1 MGKIDRLGWTAG
13 ISFRAYGV
21 RVGLRVNDKEALDQV
36 ADHLPPGW
44 KPATSPVVERLYSF
58 KVGGEGPRAN
68 IRRFNLL
75 YANDAKVGRSLD
87 LAHMMKLFE
96 SDLQLFV
103 AESAPRRVFVHAGVV
118 GWKGRAILIPGRSF
132 SGKTSLVVEL
142 VRAGATYY
150 SDEYAVLDTRGRVH
164 PYPRK
169 LWIREKDSLESERW
183 SAESLGG
190 SFGVKP
196 LPVGVVVITRYKA
209 GARWRPARVTSGRG
223 ALALLDNAI
232 SIQRRPELAFPVL
245 GQVAA
250 EATILKGVRGE
261 ARDTVDSILKSL
273 DDVVVLSK

>member
-1 MGKIDRLGWTAG
+1 MAKIDRLGWAAG

-21 RVGLRVNDKEALDQV
+21 RVGVRVNDKEALNQV
-36 ADHLPPGW
+36 VDHLPPGW
-44 KPATSPVVERLYSF
+44 EPASSPVVERLYSF
-58 KVGGEGPRAN
+58 KVGGEHARAN
-68 IRRFNLL
+68 LRRFSLL
-75 YANDAKVGRSLD
+75 YANDARVGRSLD

-103 AESAPRRVFVHAGVV
+103 AEAAPRRVFVHAGVV
-118 GWKGRAILIPGRSF
+118 GWRGQAILIPGRSF

-169 LWIREKDSLESERW
+169 LWIREKASLESERW

-190 SFGVKP
+190 SCGVKP
-196 LPVGVVVITRYKA
+196 LPVGLVIVTKYKA
-209 GARWRPARVTSGRG
+209 GARWRPGRVTSGKG
-223 ALALLDNAI
+223 ALALLDNAV

-245 GQVAA
+245 SKVAT

-261 ARDTVDSILKSL
+261 ARYMVDSILKSL
-273 DDVVVLSK
+273 DERFGPT

>member
-44 KPATSPVVERLYSF
+44 EPATSPVVERLYSF
-58 KVGGEGPRAN
+58 KVGGEDPRAN

-169 LWIREKDSLESERW
+169 LWIREKASLESERW

-190 SFGVKP
+190 SCGVKP
-196 LPVGVVVITRYKA
+196 LPVGLIVITRYKA